1 MHHRGQDI
9 ASNPSNPPGL
19 LTFCEHKQIYGARK
33 HGCFIVAM
41 DTAFYNDISWILL
54 NISRKIELNYNSP
67 RCSFHTN
74 QMISL
79 RQTRQNPQ
87 C

>member
-19 LTFCEHKQIYGARK
+19 LTFCEHKQIYGAKK

-41 DTAFYNDISWILL
+41 DTAFYNIID
-54 NISRKIELNYNSP
+54 
-67 RCSFHTN
+67 FT
-74 QMISL
+74 
-79 RQTRQNPQ
+79 
-87 C
+87 